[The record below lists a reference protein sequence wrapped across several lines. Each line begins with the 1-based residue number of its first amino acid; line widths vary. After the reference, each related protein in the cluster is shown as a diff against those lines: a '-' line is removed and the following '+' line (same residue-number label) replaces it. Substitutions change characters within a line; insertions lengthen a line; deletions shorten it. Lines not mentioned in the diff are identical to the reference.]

1 MQYIDSIKKVQRFHT
16 LPNSP
21 HRKFRWWLLICLLAV
36 FSIMILASTYGVKA
50 IKGKL
55 DALRLFQNGKYLVL
69 FQNNAEMRPTGG
81 FIGSFAIIEFSN
93 YKIKNIN
100 FNTNIYKLDQVFTS
114 EHFITPPEPLKTI
127 SGGKWSL
134 RDSNFAVSYPEA
146 AQKIQWFYEEESG
159 EKIDGVIAINASV
172 IQNILK
178 ITGPIAMPKYDTTI
192 TANNFYR
199 ELANKIEKEY
209 FLDPTNVEINEPKS
223 ILKEMM
229 PEILNKAMDFSKI
242 QLGQLLYKEIE
253 RKQILFYSKDSGIE
267 KAILGENWGG
277 EVQFTSGDYLYIN
290 NANIA
295 EEIAGDIVGGKSSLN
310 VKEEIAYKILEKD
323 NLLIA
328 NLKLTRSHAGTY
340 TWPDGVNRNFSRVLV
355 PDGTVLKDAQLNGRD
370 FLPQVQTAK
379 EAGKAVF
386 SFWTQTSPGTSNIV
400 NLTYALPIS
409 SKNYSLLVQK
419 QPGNLGDN
427 LTVNFEGKLLFDGIL
442 DTDKEV
448 KT

>member
-1 MQYIDSIKKVQRFHT
+1 MQYIDSIKKVYRFHD
-16 LPNSP
+16 PPKSS
-21 HRKFRWWLLICLLAV
+21 HKKFRWWFLICLLAV
-36 FSIMILASTYGVKA
+36 FSVMILASTYGVKA

-69 FQNNAEMRPTGG
+69 FQNNAELRPTGG
-81 FIGSFAIIEFSN
+81 FIGSFAIIEFSD

-100 FNTNIYKLDQVFTS
+100 FNTNIYKLDRIFTS
-114 EHFITPPEPLKTI
+114 EHFIPPPEPLRTI
-127 SGGKWSL
+127 SGGKWAL

-146 AQKIQWFYEEESG
+146 AQKIQWFYEEESA
-159 EKIDGVIAINASV
+159 ERIDGVIAINASV
-172 IQNILK
+172 IQDILK
-178 ITGPIAMPKYDTTI
+178 ITGPIAMPKYNTTI
-192 TANNFYR
+192 TASNFYE

-229 PEILNKAMDFSKI
+229 PQVFDKAMNFSKI
-242 QLGQLLYKEIE
+242 KLSQLLYKEIE
-253 RKQILFYSKDSGIE
+253 QKQILFYSDDSGIE

-277 EVQFTSGDYLYIN
+277 EVPSTSGDYLYVN

-295 EEIAGDIVGGKSSLN
+295 EEIAGDIVGGKSSIN
-310 VKEEIAYKILEKD
+310 IKESIDYKVAEVD

-328 NLKLTRSHAGTY
+328 DLKLTRSHAGTY

-355 PDGTVLKDAQLNGRD
+355 PNGAVLKGAQLNGRD
-370 FLPQVQTAK
+370 FLSEVQTGK

-400 NLTYALPIS
+400 ELTYALPIS
-409 SKNYSLLVQK
+409 NKNYSLLVQK

-427 LTVNFEGKLLFDGIL
+427 LTVNFEGKLLFDGVL

-448 KT
+448 KF